1 MTDLE
6 TLRRRRGLSYEALA
20 REIGVSNPTQARKI
34 ALGLCWPRP
43 QLLLHIIDWAGGEVS
58 LRAMLELRVKRQTE
72 AAGEACS
79 G

>member
-6 TLRRRRGLSYEALA
+6 TLRRQRGLSYEALA

-43 QLLLHIIDWAGGEVS
+43 QLLLRIKRWGGWELS
-58 LRAMLELRVKRQTE
+58 LDAMLLQRVTQIERS
-72 AAGEACS
+72 GEACP